1 MIGGRIPVNPSGGLA
16 CFGEA
21 VPAQALWQA
30 LAMTFVVYAGS
41 AQLAALPL
49 IAAGVPIWVTV
60 FTALMVN
67 LRFVIFSAV
76 IGPHFSH
83 LRWPKRL
90 WYGYLNVDLVM
101 AFFPQRFPSH
111 TVAKPAG
118 KVGFFR
124 GLVIP
129 NWWAWQLGTIAGILL
144 ASQIPAGWGIGFA
157 GTLALLAL
165 SCSLITDRVTVITAL
180 VAATAAVAR
189 YLALPGKAA
198 KRNGLGPCRAVLV
211 GRSGCRKR
219 RGAHAVGLREPHG
232 ACSARCSRGRCRPR
246 THR

>member
-1 MIGGRIPVNPSGGLA
+1 MNSTPAELAERDRSAFWDAVRLSAQTMPGLLAWGAVTGMAMVQSGLD
-16 CFGEA
+16 
-21 VPAQALWQA
+21 LWQS
-30 LAMTFVVYAGS
+30 LAMTFLVYAGS

-76 IGPHFSH
+76 SGPHFSH

-101 AFFPQRFPSH
+101 AFFPQRFPAH
-111 TVAKPAG
+111 TVARPAG
-118 KVGFFR
+118 KVGYFR

-144 ASQIPAGWGIGFA
+144 ASQIPPGWGIGFA
-157 GTLALLAL
+157 GTLALLAITIPL
-165 SCSLITDRVTVITAL
+165 VRSRPTLAGVIVASLISVLTAGWPYRTGLL
-180 VAATAAVAR
+180 VATVAGIAAAMGAER
-189 YLALPGKAA
+189 LLRKA
-198 KRNGLGPCRAVLV
+198 G
-211 GRSGCRKR
+211 
-219 RGAHAVGLREPHG
+219 
-232 ACSARCSRGRCRPR
+232 SAA
-246 THR
+246 